1 MTLRPL
7 LAYLPWQARD
17 CAPRAV
23 VPVIIFAAL
32 AGLPLWGL
40 KRSSPGLDF
49 RDGGGAQVA
58 ALETYATVLGLAILL
73 GALILMNQTVAV
85 DRDRQ
90 HVRFLFAHQVAPW
103 HFYLQRFLVSALLF
117 TAASALMPIG
127 FSALITDVE
136 IFPALKIAAMY
147 AVLVGGLGTLAA
159 ASTHRD
165 GLIIILV
172 LAGASLLQ
180 QLEAVSRLPAW
191 LAWVAV
197 SLPPFHL
204 AGEIRHAWL
213 RGSEVATGDLV
224 HVLAYGAGMLAAA
237 LLIITRA
244 PLVR

>member
-17 CAPRAV
+17 SALRAV

-40 KRSSPGLDF
+40 KRSQVGVVF
-49 RDGGGAQVA
+49 RDPGGAQVA

-90 HVRFLFAHQVAPW
+90 HVRFLFAHQVSPW
-103 HFYLQRFLVSALLF
+103 RFYLQRFLVSALLF
-117 TAASALMPIG
+117 TAFSALMPIG
-127 FSALITDVE
+127 FSALFTEVATL
-136 IFPALKIAAMY
+136 PVLKTAAMY

-159 ASTHRD
+159 AITHRD

-180 QLEAVSRLPAW
+180 QLEAVSRIPAW
-191 LAWVAV
+191 LARVAV

-204 AGEIRHAWL
+204 AGEIRQAWL
-213 RGSEVATGDLV
+213 RGTEVATGDV
-224 HVLAYGAGMLAAA
+224 AHVLAYGVGMLIAA
-237 LLIITRA
+237 LVIIKRA